1 MKPLLICDCD
11 EVLLHFVGPFE
22 EYLRDSHQMTLSLD
36 SFALSGNIRRADGS
50 SVDQAAFLPLLE
62 GFFDTHMTSQ
72 TPAQDAPQA
81 LAQIAEVADII
92 ILTNIS
98 DRHASVRSGELKR
111 LGMPYRV
118 IGNAGP
124 KGMPVASLVAE
135 FGATRTVF
143 VDDLPHHH
151 ASVKSRAPAV
161 HRLHMVADPRLRD
174 LIPRA
179 PDADVRLDT
188 WALALPHILAFMEG

>member
-1 MKPLLICDCD
+1 MRPLLICDCD

-36 SFALSGNIRRADGS
+36 SFALSGNIRRADGTC
-50 SVDQAAFLPLLE
+50 VDQTDFLPLLD
-62 GFFDTHMTSQ
+62 GFLDNHMTSQ

-81 LAQIAEVADII
+81 LAHIAEVADIV

-98 DRHASVRSGELKR
+98 DRHANVRSGELLR

-118 IGNAGP
+118 IGNNGP
-124 KGMPVASLVAE
+124 KGGPVAALVSE
-135 FGATRTVF
+135 YGATRTVF

-151 ASVKSRAPAV
+151 SSVKSRAPQV
-161 HRLHMVADPRLRD
+161 HRLHMIADPRLRG
-174 LIPRA
+174 LIPCA
-179 PDADVRLDT
+179 PDADIRLDT
-188 WALALPHILAFMEG
+188 WALALPHILNFMEG